1 MIWGKFEQN
10 YFSMKP
16 TIGVYLFEGFSDWEM
31 SYVLPELKK
40 LAHLKIEF
48 VTESGKP
55 VSSMGGMTV
64 VPTLKYADLAKNE
77 LAMLIIPGGTLWEST
92 AIEQLAIYQDIKTL
106 AAGGCTIA
114 AICGATLLLGKT
126 GLLANMM
133 HTSNDLNYLKAF
145 VPNYASDDLYLHEPC
160 ITDNRLITASG
171 ISPIEFARN
180 ILLQLNVDAEYV
192 ARWYKLFSL
201 GIWVEA

>member
-1 MIWGKFEQN
+1 
-10 YFSMKP
+10 MKP
-16 TIGVYLFEGFSDWEM
+16 TVGIYLFDGFSDWEI

-40 LAHLKIEF
+40 LAHLKVEF
-48 VTESGKP
+48 VTETGKP

-64 VPTLKYADLAKNE
+64 LPTRKYADLNKKA
-77 LAMLIIPGGTLWEST
+77 LAMLIIPGGSLWEST
-92 AIEQLAIYQDIKTL
+92 AIERLAIYQDIQTL

-126 GLLANMM
+126 GLFVNMM

-145 VPNYASDDLYLHEPC
+145 IPNYTSDDLYLHEPC

-171 ISPIEFARN
+171 TSPIEFARN
-180 ILLQLNVDAEYV
+180 ILLQLNVDTDYV
-192 ARWYKLFSL
+192 AQWYQLFRL
-201 GIWVEA
+201 GSWVGV